1 MKKIRKRTVIRALL
15 YVFGIFLLLNSS
27 VLFFI
32 SNIHTGVFAEFIF
45 GAAFLLCGVFF
56 EGFTHKTPVWLKF
69 TCVAIV
75 AAVCAATLFLLSH
88 GASDTAKCD
97 EDVLI
102 VLGAGVHG
110 TEVGENLRRR
120 LDSAVSYREK
130 NPQVLIVVS
139 GGMGPQ
145 EEITEAQAMEE
156 YLISRGV
163 PKENILKEDKAS
175 STYENFT
182 FSKKLLDERFGE
194 KYTAS
199 FVTNEFHIYRA
210 HGIAKRA
217 GFKRI
222 THIHARTNAF
232 TVISNCM
239 RECLAVAKFALT
251 GR

>member
-1 MKKIRKRTVIRALL
+1 MKKIRKRTVIRVLL
-15 YVFGIFLLLNSS
+15 YVFGIFLLLNSA
-27 VLFFI
+27 VLFVI

-45 GAAFLLCGVFF
+45 GAAFLLCGIFF
-56 EGFTHKTPVWLKF
+56 EKFTHKTPVWLKF

-88 GASDTAKCD
+88 GASDTAKYD
-97 EDVLI
+97 EDVLV

-120 LDSAVSYREK
+120 LDSAIAYHKK
-130 NPQVLIVVS
+130 NPDALIVVS

-145 EEITEAQAMEE
+145 EEITEAQAMED
-156 YLISRGV
+156 YLIFLGV
-163 PKENILKEDKAS
+163 PQEKILKEDKAS
-175 STYENFT
+175 STYENFV
-182 FSKKLLDERFGE
+182 FSKKLLDERFE
-194 KYTAS
+194 EEYTVS

-222 THIHARTNAF
+222 THIHAPTNAF
-232 TVISNCM
+232 TVISNGM